1 MIRAEKNGADAG
13 TGTENFL
20 EQNTDTKNLIEK
32 RKNRK
37 PNGVFLYSL
46 IYSSLY
52 SYYGVQNPPPILNK
66 QNFPE
71 CSNYAHILN
80 KQESLGWSKDG
91 HNLNKQEFFEY
102 ANFRTF

>member
-1 MIRAEKNGADAG
+1 MGSLIIGQLDSWIEMGMWIYKRAEESVQKIREKEKSPFWNRRVVRVIRAEKNGIDAG

-32 RKNRK
+32 RENQK

-52 SYYGVQNPPPILNK
+52 SYYGVQKPPL
-66 QNFPE
+66 F
-71 CSNYAHILN
+71 
-80 KQESLGWSKDG
+80 
-91 HNLNKQEFFEY
+91 
-102 ANFRTF
+102 

>member
-20 EQNTDTKNLIEK
+20 GQNTGTKNLIEK
-32 RKNRK
+32 RENRK

-52 SYYGVQNPPPILNK
+52 SYYGVQKPPL
-66 QNFPE
+66 F
-71 CSNYAHILN
+71 
-80 KQESLGWSKDG
+80 
-91 HNLNKQEFFEY
+91 
-102 ANFRTF
+102 